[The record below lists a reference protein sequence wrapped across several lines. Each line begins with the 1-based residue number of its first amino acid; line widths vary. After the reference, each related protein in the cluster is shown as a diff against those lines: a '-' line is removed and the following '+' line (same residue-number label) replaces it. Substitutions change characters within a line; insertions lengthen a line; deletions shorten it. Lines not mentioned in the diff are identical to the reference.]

1 MNRPLTS
8 ELSDASRDGDLLT
21 ALPSA
26 RLERMAAAAAEVA
39 RCDRALAKSGDN
51 VVAELLS
58 NSGPFYEWE
67 HYPKGDVYDPDSH
80 AQYYYHAHAAGERPK
95 EHGHFHTFLRQ
106 PGMPADARPALR
118 PGGGKAS
125 GSRGSSGRGGSGRN
139 GSGRNGSGRNGSGR
153 AAASRAADPQSPEE
167 ALSHIVGVGIDRF
180 GRARTLFT
188 TNRWVT
194 GETWYRATDVVGMID
209 RFDIEL
215 ARPSWL
221 VNRWI
226 SSVITLFRPQIETLL
241 HERDRA
247 IEAHRRAF
255 PDSDVFEDRALEV
268 TSELR
273 IDVAA
278 QSAAVLAA
286 LDRV

>member
-8 ELSDASRDGDLLT
+8 EPPDPSRDGD
-21 ALPSA
+21 ALAMLSPE
-26 RLERMAAAAAEVA
+26 RLGRMAAAAAEAA
-39 RCDRALAKSGDN
+39 RCERALAKSGDN

-58 NSGPFYEWE
+58 SSGPFYEWE

-106 PGMPADARPALR
+106 PGMAADVRPALR
-118 PGGGKAS
+118 PVGGKPN
-125 GSRGSSGRGGSGRN
+125 GGRGGAGRTD
-139 GSGRNGSGRNGSGR
+139 G
-153 AAASRAADPQSPEE
+153 PQSPEE

-180 GRARTLFT
+180 GRARSLFT

-226 SSVITLFRPQIETLL
+226 SSVVTLFRPQIETLL

-247 IEAHRRAF
+247 IDAHRRAF
-255 PDSDVFEDRALEV
+255 PDRDVFEDRALEV
-268 TSELR
+268 TSEVR
-273 IDVAA
+273 IDLAK
-278 QSAAVLAA
+278 QSAAVQAA